1 MTLDEQIEKIYEEL
15 FHFEET
21 HQWFAAANAL
31 DTLQKLIKVRGYL
44 ETSGLTIEIGRER
57 S

>member
-1 MTLDEQIEKIYEEL
+1 MTLDEQIEKIDL
-15 FHFEET
+15 DLVHFAET
-21 HQWFAAANAL
+21 NQWLAAANAL
-31 DTLQKLIKVRGYL
+31 DTIEKLIKVREYL